1 MRMRRWGQVA
11 FIRSHSSMQWAWK
24 QCVHSGMHLI
34 TSFLLY
40 SDRHIEQHP
49 SLGPTPGSLRLSPNT
64 TFTKD
69 SIVDSSRPIL
79 ILTSII
85 PIVMLGCGDIVVALL
100 LLKHVKNA
108 NTIAHII
115 AAPAM
120 DNKMILETP
129 TPWCKRP
136 EKSKK
141 CWGYF

>member
-1 MRMRRWGQVA
+1 
-11 FIRSHSSMQWAWK
+11 
-24 QCVHSGMHLI
+24 MHLI
-34 TSFLLY
+34 TSLLLY

-85 PIVMLGCGDIVVALL
+85 PIVMAAGCGDIVVALL

-108 NTIAHII
+108 IPMAHII

-129 TPWCKRP
+129 TP
-136 EKSKK
+136 
-141 CWGYF
+141 